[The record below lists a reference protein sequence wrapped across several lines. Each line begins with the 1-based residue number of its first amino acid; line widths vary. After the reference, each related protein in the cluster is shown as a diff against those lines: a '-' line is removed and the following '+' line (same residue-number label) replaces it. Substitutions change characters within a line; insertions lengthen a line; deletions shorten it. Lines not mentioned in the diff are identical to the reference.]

1 MASVLGSI
9 VGGIFQSN
17 AASDAQ
23 SAQER
28 AAARAR
34 RDQNQAFERQV
45 QLQAPFRAGGLSAL
59 NRYLTYFG
67 LETPTIYAG
76 GTTTPPSL
84 NGPDGKP
91 LKGQALV
98 DARRNMGQPPELS
111 VDPNDPNF
119 GKFSRDFGMADFQA
133 DPGYAFR
140 LSEGLKALDASAASR
155 GGLLSGNALRS
166 ASDYGQKTASDEY
179 LNAFN
184 RYQLNRRNQL
194 APLETLFGGA
204 HESANTLGGAASNL
218 GNALASNSYQL
229 GNVQAAGEIARGNAM
244 SGMVSGL
251 TSSLGG
257 YNFGSMFGGGGGGQS
272 YAMQNNI
279 GPYSSSYNARES

>member
-1 MASVLGSI
+1 MASAFGSI
-9 VGGIFQSN
+9 VGGIIQSN

-23 SAQER
+23 SALER

-119 GKFSRDFGMADFQA
+119 GKYSRDFGMSDFQA

-140 LSEGLKALDASAASR
+140 LSEGMKALDASAAAR
-155 GGLLSGNALRS
+155 GGLLSGNTLRG
-166 ASDYGQKTASDEY
+166 AVKYGQDAASEEY
-179 LNAFN
+179 TNAFN
-184 RYQLNRRNQL
+184 RYQANRRNQL
-194 APLETLFGGA
+194 GPLETLFGGA
-204 HESANTLGGAASNL
+204 HDSANTLGGAASNL
-218 GNALASNSYQL
+218 GNSLASNSYQL
-229 GNVQAAGEIARGNAM
+229 GNVQAAGEIARGNAWT
-244 SGMVSGL
+244 GAVGGV
-251 TSSLGG
+251 TDALGG
-257 YNFGSMFGGGGGGQS
+257 YNFGSMFGGGVGGG
-272 YAMQNNI
+272 
-279 GPYSSSYNARES
+279 YNMGSNGRLNRFGG

>member
-1 MASVLGSI
+1 MASALGSI
-9 VGGIFQSN
+9 VGGIIQSN

-91 LKGQALV
+91 LKGQALI

-119 GKFSRDFGMADFQA
+119 GKYTRDFGMSDFQA

-140 LSEGLKALDASAASR
+140 LSEGIKALDASAAAR
-155 GGLLSGNALRS
+155 GGLLSGNTLRGALK
-166 ASDYGQKTASDEY
+166 YGQDAASQEY
-179 LNAFN
+179 TNAFN

-204 HESANTLGGAASNL
+204 HDSANTLGGAASNL

-244 SGMVSGL
+244 SGMVGGL

-257 YNFGSMFGGGGGGQS
+257 YNFGSMFGGGGGTSQYSQS
-272 YAMQNNI
+272 TKY
-279 GPYSSSYNARES
+279 G

>member
-1 MASVLGSI
+1 MASALGSI
-9 VGGIFQSN
+9 VGGIIQSN

-23 SAQER
+23 GAQER

-34 RDQNQAFERQV
+34 RDANQTFERQV
-45 QLQAPFRAGGLSAL
+45 QLQAPFRQSGLTAL

-67 LETPTIYAG
+67 LEPPTVYAG
-76 GTTTPPSL
+76 GTLRPPSL

-91 LKGQALV
+91 LSGRALRE
-98 DARRNMGQPPELS
+98 AETNMGLPPELR

-119 GKFSRDFGMADFQA
+119 GRYSRDFGMSDFEA

-140 LSEGLKALDASAASR
+140 LSEGMKALDASAAAR
-155 GGLLSGNALRS
+155 GGLLSGNTLRG
-166 ASDYGQKTASDEY
+166 AIKYGQDAASQEY
-179 LNAFN
+179 TNAFN
-184 RYQLNRRNQL
+184 RYQLNRQNQL
-194 APLETLFGGA
+194 EPLEGLLGMGQR
-204 HESANTLGGAASNL
+204 SANTLTNAAGAR
-218 GNALASNSYQL
+218 GEALASNSYQL

-257 YNFGSMFGGGGGGQS
+257 YNYGSLGGGGGTSQ
-272 YAMQNNI
+272 
-279 GPYSSSYNARES
+279 YSQGTGGYRGY

>member
-1 MASVLGSI
+1 MASALGSI
-9 VGGIFQSN
+9 VGGIIQSN

-59 NRYLTYFG
+59 NRYLTYYG

-91 LKGQALV
+91 LKGQALI

-119 GKFSRDFGMADFQA
+119 GKYTRDFGMSDFEA

-140 LSEGLKALDASAASR
+140 LSEGMKALDATAASR
-155 GGLLSGNALRS
+155 GGLLSGNTLRGALN
-166 ASDYGQKTASDEY
+166 YGQNAASQEY
-179 LNAFN
+179 ANAFN
-184 RYQLNRRNQL
+184 RYQINRRNQL

-204 HESANTLGGAASNL
+204 HESANTLSTAAGSL
-218 GNALASNSYQL
+218 GNALADSQYAIGGAQS
-229 GNVQAAGEIARGNAM
+229 AGAIARGNAM
-244 SGMVSGL
+244 SNAVGGI
-251 TSSLGG
+251 TGALGG
-257 YNFGSMFGGGGGGQS
+257 YNFGSMFGGGGGTSQ
-272 YAMQNNI
+272 
-279 GPYSSSYNARES
+279 YSQGFK

>member
-1 MASVLGSI
+1 MASAIGSI

-84 NGPDGKP
+84 TGPDGKP
-91 LKGQALV
+91 LKGQALI
-98 DARRNMGQPPELS
+98 DARRNIGQPPELS

-119 GKFSRDFGMADFQA
+119 GKYTRDFGMSDFQA

-140 LSEGLKALDASAASR
+140 LSEGLKAIEGRAASR
-155 GGLLSGNALRS
+155 GGLLSGNTLRGLT
-166 ASDYGQKTASDEY
+166 DYGQQSASQEY
-179 LNAFN
+179 TNAFN
-184 RYQLNRRNQL
+184 RYQRNRQNQL
-194 APLETLFGGA
+194 EPLENLTGMA
-204 HESANTLGGAASNL
+204 RSSANTLTGAAGDL
-218 GNALASNSYQL
+218 GGALASNSYQL

-244 SGMVSGL
+244 SGMVGGL
-251 TSSLGG
+251 TNALGG
-257 YNFGSMFGGGGGGQS
+257 FNYGSFGGGGGTSQYSQGTGNFRS
-272 YAMQNNI
+272 Y
-279 GPYSSSYNARES
+279 

>member
-1 MASVLGSI
+1 MASALGSI
-9 VGGIFQSN
+9 VGGIIQSN

-119 GKFSRDFGMADFQA
+119 GKYSRDFGMSDFQA

-140 LSEGLKALDASAASR
+140 LSEGMKALDASAAAR
-155 GGLLSGNALRS
+155 GGLLSGNTLRG
-166 ASDYGQKTASDEY
+166 AVKYGQDAASEEY
-179 LNAFN
+179 TNAFN
-184 RYQLNRRNQL
+184 RYQANRRNQL
-194 APLETLFGGA
+194 GPLETLFGGA
-204 HESANTLGGAASNL
+204 HDSANTLGGAASNL
-218 GNALASNSYQL
+218 GNSLASNSYQL
-229 GNVQAAGEIARGNAM
+229 GNVQAAGEIARGNAWT
-244 SGMVSGL
+244 GAVGGV
-251 TSSLGG
+251 TDALGG
-257 YNFGSMFGGGGGGQS
+257 YNFGSMFGGGVGGG
-272 YAMQNNI
+272 
-279 GPYSSSYNARES
+279 YNMGSNGRLNRFGG

>member
-1 MASVLGSI
+1 MASALGSI
-9 VGGIFQSN
+9 VGGIIQSN

-23 SAQER
+23 GAQER

-34 RDQNQAFERQV
+34 ADQQRMFERQV
-45 QLQAPFRAGGLSAL
+45 QLQEPFRQGGLTAL
-59 NRYLTYFG
+59 SRYLTYFG
-67 LETPTIYAG
+67 LEAPTVYAG
-76 GTTTPPSL
+76 GTLKPPSL

-91 LKGQALV
+91 LKGQALI
-98 DARRNMGQPPELS
+98 DAQKNIGGARELY

-119 GKFSRDFGMADFQA
+119 GKYTRDFGMADFTA

-140 LSEGLKALDASAASR
+140 LSEGLKALDASASAR
-155 GGLLSGNALRS
+155 GGLLSGNTLRGALK
-166 ASDYGQKTASDEY
+166 YGQDQASQEY
-179 LNAFN
+179 TNAFN

-204 HESANTLGGAASNL
+204 HDSANTLGGAAGSL

-229 GNVQAAGEIARGNAM
+229 GNVQAAGSIARGNAM

-251 TSSLGG
+251 TDTLGG
-257 YNFGSMFGGGGGGQS
+257 YNFGSLGGGGGTSQYSQGTGS
-272 YAMQNNI
+272 YR
-279 GPYSSSYNARES
+279 GGY

>member
-1 MASVLGSI
+1 MASALGSI
-9 VGGIFQSN
+9 VGGIIQSN
-17 AASDAQ
+17 AAGDAQ
-23 SAQER
+23 SALER

-84 NGPDGKP
+84 NGPNGKP

-119 GKFSRDFGMADFQA
+119 GKYSRDFGMSDFQA

-140 LSEGLKALDASAASR
+140 LSEGIKALDASAASR
-155 GGLLSGNALRS
+155 GGLLSGNTLRG
-166 ASDYGQKTASDEY
+166 AVKYGQDAASEEY
-179 LNAFN
+179 TNAFN
-184 RYQLNRRNQL
+184 RYQANRRNQL

-204 HESANTLGGAASNL
+204 HDSANTLGGAASNL
-218 GNALASNSYQL
+218 GNSLASNSYQL

-244 SGMVSGL
+244 TRMVGGL
-251 TSSLGG
+251 TDSLGG
-257 YNFGSMFGGGGGGQS
+257 FNYGSMFGGGGGTSQ
-272 YAMQNNI
+272 
-279 GPYSSSYNARES
+279 YSQGTGNYRGY

>member
-1 MASVLGSI
+1 MASALGSI
-9 VGGIFQSN
+9 VGGIIQSN

-23 SAQER
+23 GAQER

-59 NRYLTYFG
+59 NRYLTYYG

-76 GTTTPPSL
+76 GTLKPPSL

-91 LKGQALV
+91 LKGQALI
-98 DARRNMGQPPELS
+98 DAQRNMGQPPELS

-119 GKFSRDFGMADFQA
+119 GKYTRDFGMSDFEA

-140 LSEGLKALDASAASR
+140 LSEGIKALDASAASR
-155 GGLLSGNALRS
+155 GGLLSGNTLRGALK
-166 ASDYGQKTASDEY
+166 YGQDAASQEY
-179 LNAFN
+179 TNAFN
-184 RYQLNRRNQL
+184 RYQINRRNQL

-204 HESANTLGGAASNL
+204 HESANTLGTAAGDL
-218 GNALASNSYQL
+218 GNALASNSNQL
-229 GNVQAAGEIARGNAM
+229 GNIQAAGAIRRGDAWT
-244 SGMVSGL
+244 GAVGGI
-251 TSSLGG
+251 TDTLGG
-257 YNFGSMFGGGGGGQS
+257 YNFGSFGSGVGGGYNMGSNGRLNRFGG
-272 YAMQNNI
+272 
-279 GPYSSSYNARES
+279 

>member
-1 MASVLGSI
+1 MASALGSI
-9 VGGIFQSN
+9 VGGIIQSN

-84 NGPDGKP
+84 NGPNGKP
-91 LKGQALV
+91 LKGQALA
-98 DARRNMGQPPELS
+98 DAQRNMGQPPELS

-119 GKFSRDFGMADFQA
+119 GKYSRDFGMSDFQA

-140 LSEGLKALDASAASR
+140 MSEGLKALDASAASR

-184 RYQLNRRNQL
+184 RYQLNRKNQL

-204 HESANTLGGAASNL
+204 HDSANTLGGAASNL

-229 GNVQAAGEIARGNAM
+229 GNVQAAGEVARGNAWT
-244 SGMVSGL
+244 GAVGGV
-251 TSSLGG
+251 TDALGG
-257 YNFGSMFGGGGGGQS
+257 YNFGSMFGGGVGGG
-272 YAMQNNI
+272 
-279 GPYSSSYNARES
+279 YSMGSNGRLNRFGG